1 MRPSIT
7 LLAICFSLLTINN
20 EAFAQNNYTPDSTGS
35 INFNLGNS
43 TLRQPKHQTQTLSL
57 FSCNT
62 SLTVNSKLW
71 KGPKKGF
78 EWQKK
83 NQILK
88 GIPFGYQT
96 DTKTKDSFYISTYY
110 IASPPLF
117 QKGPHGGPIPNSK
130 YDIGI
135 VTPNEFNFTGDNPK
149 KVDMNYN
156 LLEPVYIEYIDV
168 VYGSSFDKLG
178 VSFIPFKVEA
188 NNFPWIETPTTID
201 SLGATGIG
209 AVYKDSTNLG

>member
-96 DTKTKDSFYISTYY
+96 DTKILRSIFLTIGFMIMKYSIQWIKKF
-110 IASPPLF
+110 LLN
-117 QKGPHGGPIPNSK
+117 NS
-130 YDIGI
+130 
-135 VTPNEFNFTGDNPK
+135 NK
-149 KVDMNYN
+149 KFFVKN
-156 LLEPVYIEYIDV
+156 
-168 VYGSSFDKLG
+168 
-178 VSFIPFKVEA
+178 
-188 NNFPWIETPTTID
+188 
-201 SLGATGIG
+201 
-209 AVYKDSTNLG
+209 